1 MLTFDLLL
9 PLKKIISGPFTSMFM
24 CSTRYLLSA
33 VVSKRYKH
41 FCYSYAGVVVAVIHV
56 DVASCP
62 FSDW

>member
-9 PLKKIISGPFTSMFM
+9 PLKLNHKWPVYIFVHVLDALPIISCGFQ
-24 CSTRYLLSA
+24 RYQH
-33 VVSKRYKH
+33 VS
-41 FCYSYAGVVVAVIHV
+41 YSYAGVVVAVIHV